1 MMRIVICQIRLRVKN
16 ILKNKIFMKKVLTK
30 IEKEIENMFCQ
41 EGSGHDIYHL
51 KRVLNL
57 ALQIQE
63 KEGGDKLVVAVASL
77 LHDIHRI
84 IGEKK
89 GKFCSPKD
97 SLPYIKKILDKVEIS
112 EAKKNRILRCIE
124 YHEEYDFSEKGKTKN
139 DLETLILQDAD
150 NLDAMGAIGIA
161 RTFVYCGKNNIPI

>member
-1 MMRIVICQIRLRVKN
+1 M
-16 ILKNKIFMKKVLTK
+16 
-30 IEKEIENMFCQ
+30 
-41 EGSGHDIYHL
+41 
-51 KRVLNL
+51 

-63 KEGGDKLVVAVASL
+63 KEGGDKLIVATASL
-77 LHDIHRI
+77 LHDVHRI
-84 IGEKK
+84 IGEKN

-112 EAKKNRILRCIE
+112 DVKKNRILHCIE

-161 RTFVYCGKNNIPI
+161 RTFVYCGKNNIAM